1 MLYGLKVTV
10 RPSIKTP
17 ALPLPV
23 IVVAASITVARAV
36 FSSLVL
42 FITMLPSSAT
52 KQLEIIRVKGHSV
65 VLSASTFISLLPD
78 AISSS
83 LFAESRASA
92 STVYSP
98 ASSPVNSITPPTPRL
113 FL

>member
-1 MLYGLKVTV
+1 M

-17 ALPLPV
+17 SVPLPV
-23 IVVAASITVARAV
+23 IVVAVSITVVRAV

-42 FITMLPSSAT
+42 SMTMLPSFAT
-52 KQLEIIRVKGHSV
+52 KQLEIIRLKEHSV
-65 VLSASTFISLLPD
+65 VLSASTSIFLLPD

-83 LFAESRASA
+83 LSESHASA

-98 ASSPVNSITPPTPRL
+98 ASSSVNSIEAPPPMPL
-113 FL
+113 LSL

>member
-1 MLYGLKVTV
+1 M
-10 RPSIKTP
+10 RPSTKTP
-17 ALPLPV
+17 SLPLPL
-23 IVVAASITVARAV
+23 IVLAASITVVRAV

-42 FITMLPSSAT
+42 FMTMLPSFAT
-52 KQLEIIRVKGHSV
+52 KQFEIIRLKEHSV

-83 LFAESRASA
+83 LFAESLASA
-92 STVYSP
+92 STVYAP
-98 ASSPVNSITPPTPRL
+98 ASSSVNSITPPTPHL